1 LPENDYGKKNPTLWE
16 KYQFSTRAVHAGQ
29 EPDRET
35 GAINVPIYATSTYA
49 QASPGVTKG
58 FEYSRTGNP
67 TRSALEQS
75 IASLEN
81 AKYALAFSSGMGAIS
96 TIGNLLHTNDRVL
109 ICDDTYGGT
118 YRVFTKV
125 FVKFSITADFVD
137 ATKLDQLE
145 SRLKK
150 EHYSFLLIES
160 PTNPLMKVIDIEK
173 TSQIAHENGSQVIVD
188 NTFPSPYLSNPL
200 RLGADLVVHST
211 TKYLGGHSDTIGG
224 AIATNDSRLYEELK
238 FLQNAVGAVPGP
250 FDCFLVLRGIRT
262 LSVRMDRHSENAL
275 ALARLL
281 QEWEKKG
288 RIKGV
293 HYPGL
298 EDSPYHEL
306 AAKQM
311 RNFGGTLS
319 FEMQSKREAVSF
331 MEHTKLFTIAES
343 LGGVESLI
351 ELPAI
356 MTHASIPENE
366 RKTKGVTEALIRVSV
381 GIEDKEDLLAD
392 FAQAFEN
399 SH

>member
-1 LPENDYGKKNPTLWE
+1 MPKNDDGKKSPTSWE

-35 GAINVPIYATSTYA
+35 GAVNVPIYATSTYA

-75 IASLEN
+75 LASLEN

-96 TIGNLLHTNDRVL
+96 TIGNLLHSNDRVL
-109 ICDDTYGGT
+109 ICDDAYGGT

-125 FVKFSITADFVD
+125 FAKFSITADFVD

-145 SRLKK
+145 SQLKK

-173 TSQIAHENGSQVIVD
+173 SSQIAHENGSQVIVD

-224 AIATNDSRLYEELK
+224 AIATNDSRLHEELK
-238 FLQNAVGAVPGP
+238 FLQNAVGAIPGP

-281 QEWEKKG
+281 QEWKKKG
-288 RIKGV
+288 RIKRV

-298 EDSPYHEL
+298 EDNPYHEL

-311 RNFGGTLS
+311 RNFGGILS
-319 FEMQSKREAVSF
+319 FEMQSKREAVAF

-356 MTHASIPENE
+356 MTHASVPENE
-366 RKTKGVTEALIRVSV
+366 RNAKGVTEALIRVSV